1 MSATTKFRHSTANIP
16 YHSLSSGVVTQDM
29 LPEVGHAFVD
39 VFGNEGEKG
48 WGSGG
53 KL

>member
-1 MSATTKFRHSTANIP
+1 LI
-16 YHSLSSGVVTQDM
+16 GVVTQDM
-29 LPEVGHAFVD
+29 LPEVGGAFVE

-48 WGSGG
+48 WGGKSEG